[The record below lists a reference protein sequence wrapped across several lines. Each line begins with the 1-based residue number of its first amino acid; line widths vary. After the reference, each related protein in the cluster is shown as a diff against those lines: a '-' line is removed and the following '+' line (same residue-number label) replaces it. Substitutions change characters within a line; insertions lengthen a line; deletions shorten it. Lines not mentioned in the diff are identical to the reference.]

1 MGDGHAP
8 DPAAPVE
15 EPTRGTG
22 TGALRRRTAIALPL
36 LAGGALAAVPAVTSL
51 TSRPEPIL
59 LSEGLAVGADGVVH
73 PLAPGT
79 AIDYLPGARV
89 PAASAD
95 PLGLDDD
102 VRTTAQAVA
111 LQRAGIAR
119 LPEGR
124 WQGLAAN
131 ALADL
136 LALTGPDLAVEPA
149 SAADAATRPVETEG
163 FPAGAVVAGPVS
175 AWRYVWPRDASFAA
189 VALDAV
195 GMRAEALAVLR
206 RLAALQ
212 LPDGGFE
219 ARYNA
224 VGQVPDG
231 RSRQE
236 DGAGWFLWALGR
248 IIAGARI
255 ETGRAGPQSPQPAP
269 ADLGLPSDLA
279 ATAARAADRLM
290 SLTSTLTRLPP
301 AGPDY
306 WEVSERRTTLGLAA
320 PVLLGL
326 EGALALTDSLPADRI
341 DAAGAPVRPSAG
353 PSQAA
358 PGRDALARRVDEVR
372 AAIESSFSP
381 GWGRHVRDDDVDAA
395 IALVGPPFTRALAG
409 SARVRAG
416 ARARMTRAGGGV
428 APGSHWR
435 DDGVSWTPETALL
448 AWSAAALGERAEAEE
463 LMAWLESHRTAAG
476 ALAEKV
482 LADGRPAGPAPLA
495 WTCALV
501 LLAAGE
507 LAD

>member
-1 MGDGHAP
+1 MGDGREPA
-8 DPAAPVE
+8 PAAPVE
-15 EPTRGTG
+15 GPPRGTG
-22 TGALRRRTAIALPL
+22 TLRRRSAIALPL
-36 LAGGALAAVPAVTSL
+36 LAGGALAAIPAITRL
-51 TSRPEPIL
+51 TARPEPSL
-59 LSEGLAVGADGVVH
+59 LSEGLAVGAGGLVR

-79 AIDYLPGARV
+79 PIDYLPGTRV
-89 PAASAD
+89 PSSAD
-95 PLGLDDD
+95 PLALDDAA
-102 VRTTAQAVA
+102 RAAAQTAF
-111 LQRAGIAR
+111 LRRASGAR
-119 LPEGR
+119 LPQGR
-124 WQGLAAN
+124 WQGLAAD
-131 ALADL
+131 ALVDL
-136 LALTGPDLAVEPA
+136 LALTSPTLAVEPA
-149 SAADAATRPVETEG
+149 PATDAAVPSAEAEAFPV
-163 FPAGAVVAGPVS
+163 GAVVAGPVS

-195 GMRAEALAVLR
+195 GLRAEALSVLR

-231 RSRQE
+231 RPRQE

-248 IIAGARI
+248 IIAG
-255 ETGRAGPQSPQPAP
+255 GRAVPAGGDDPLNPTDLDGLADP
-269 ADLGLPSDLA
+269 AS
-279 ATAARAADRLM
+279 RAADRLM
-290 SLTSTLTRLPP
+290 TLTSASSHLPP

-306 WEVSERRTTLGLAA
+306 WEVPEKRTTLGLAA

-326 EGALALTDSLPADRI
+326 EGALALADSLLADRVGPV
-341 DAAGAPVRPSAG
+341 AGAPTSGLPPAIASREV
-353 PSQAA
+353 
-358 PGRDALARRVDEVR
+358 LAQRVEETR
-372 AAIESSFSP
+372 AAIEFSFNP

-395 IALVGPPFTRALAG
+395 IALAGPPFTRALAG

-416 ARARMTRAGGGV
+416 ARARMTRAAGGL
-428 APGSHWR
+428 APGSGWR

-482 LADGRPAGPAPLA
+482 LPDGRPAGPAPLA

-501 LLAAGE
+501 LLGVCE
-507 LAD
+507 LAG

>member
-1 MGDGHAP
+1 MGDGRAP

-15 EPTRGTG
+15 EPARGTG

-51 TSRPEPIL
+51 TTRPEPIL

-79 AIDYLPGARV
+79 SIDYLPATRV
-89 PAASAD
+89 PSSSAD

-102 VRTTAQAVA
+102 ARATAQAVA
-111 LQRAGIAR
+111 LQRAGITR

-149 SAADAATRPVETEG
+149 SAPDAATPPVETES

-195 GMRAEALAVLR
+195 GLRAEALAVLR
-206 RLAALQ
+206 GLAALQ

-255 ETGRAGPQSPQPAP
+255 ETGRAGPQPPQPAP

-306 WEVSERRTTLGLAA
+306 WEVPERRTTLGLAA

-326 EGALALTDSLPADRI
+326 EGALALTDSLPADRA
-341 DAAGAPVRPSAG
+341 DAAG
-353 PSQAA
+353 A

-372 AAIESSFSP
+372 VAIESSFSP

>member
-1 MGDGHAP
+1 MGDGRAP

-15 EPTRGTG
+15 EPARGTG

-102 VRTTAQAVA
+102 ARATAQAVA

-149 SAADAATRPVETEG
+149 SAPDAATPPVETEG

-195 GMRAEALAVLR
+195 GLRAEALAVLR
-206 RLAALQ
+206 GLAALQ

-255 ETGRAGPQSPQPAP
+255 ETGRVGPQPPQPAP
-269 ADLGLPSDLA
+269 ADLGLSSDLA

-306 WEVSERRTTLGLAA
+306 WELPERRTTLGLAA

-326 EGALALTDSLPADRI
+326 EGALALTDSLPADRA
-341 DAAGAPVRPSAG
+341 D
-353 PSQAA
+353 A
-358 PGRDALARRVDEVR
+358 PGRDALTRRVDEVR